1 MKSYKLIII
10 ILVIFA
16 KSGNVL
22 SNEKIFNVNNIE
34 ITKTSKM
41 SNEFLANKAIKVGY
55 IQLMEK
61 ILLSNDI
68 KKVSDLN
75 FQQIY
80 NLKIY

>member
-10 ILVIFA
+10 ILVIFV

-41 SNEFLANKAIKVGY
+41 SNEFLASKAI
-55 IQLMEK
+55 
-61 ILLSNDI
+61 
-68 KKVSDLN
+68 
-75 FQQIY
+75 
-80 NLKIY
+80 